1 MICLPYAGGNASIY
15 HEWAELFPK
24 ELEVLAIQLPGRGS
38 RFVEDRYTE
47 VDRLIPALLNELV
60 PFTDKP
66 LMLFGHSMGALLCY
80 ELAHQL
86 MKLETGALQHLFVSA
101 YRAPQLASDRK
112 ELRHDL
118 PAHELKQFFRKLNG
132 IPAEIM
138 NNDDMMNFILPILR
152 ADVQLC
158 DTYTY
163 QERPP
168 LPCGITAFGGSADPE
183 VNLHQLQA
191 WKELTASEFNL
202 HMLPGDHFFIHSQQ
216 ELLVGLL
223 MRRMGELFPDCIG
236 RHSYDI

>member
-1 MICLPYAGGNASIY
+1 M
-15 HEWAELFPK
+15 
-24 ELEVLAIQLPGRGS
+24 
-38 RFVEDRYTE
+38 
-47 VDRLIPALLNELV
+47 
-60 PFTDKP
+60 
-66 LMLFGHSMGALLCY
+66 
-80 ELAHQL
+80 
-86 MKLETGALQHLFVSA
+86 QHLFVSA

-112 ELRHDL
+112 VLRHEF

-138 NNDDMMNFILPILR
+138 NNDDMMKFILPILR

-168 LPCGITAFGGSADPE
+168 LPCGITAYGGSADPE
-183 VNLHQLQA
+183 VNIHQLQA

-216 ELLVGLL
+216 ELLIGLL
-223 MRRMGELFPDCIG
+223 TRRRGSCFLIVLVYVKWRPRYILKILKIPVVPVSSPSLLKVRKRRVNSWNEHHL
-236 RHSYDI
+236 